1 MDAKRFKRNL
11 LKEQVKFRSSMI
23 LPVTKR
29 LDGLLKGPQD
39 NNDDLESQ
47 DYKDMPKKLN
57 QLINKMT
64 NELV

>member
-11 LKEQVKFRSSMI
+11 LKEQVKFRSTMI

-29 LDGLLKGPQD
+29 LDGLLKGPQEEK
-39 NNDDLESQ
+39 DDSASQ

>member
-23 LPVTKR
+23 LPVTNR